1 MICDVCGKD
10 GARQR
15 YLTRSYGKGESLLI
29 IEDVP
34 VICCPHCGE
43 RYMTAQTLDQIEL
56 IKRSPEGLV
65 KKRSVPVAAFE
76 QNISISE

>member
-1 MICDVCGKD
+1 MTCDVCGKD

-15 YLTRSYGKGESLLI
+15 YLTRSYGKGTSLLI

-43 RYMTAQTLDQIEL
+43 RYMTAQTLKQIER
-56 IKRSPEGLV
+56 IKGSPGNLATM
-65 KKRSVPVAAFE
+65 RSVPVAVFK
-76 QNISISE
+76 

>member
-15 YLTRSYGKGESLLI
+15 HLTRSYGKGVSLLI

-43 RYMTAQTLDQIEL
+43 RYMTAQTLEQLEC
-56 IKRSPEGLV
+56 IKRSPGNLATI
-65 KKRSVPVAAFE
+65 RSVPVAVFK
-76 QNISISE
+76 

>member
-15 YLTRSYGKGESLLI
+15 FLTRSYGKGESLLI

-43 RYMTAQTLDQIEL
+43 RYMTAQTLDQIEH
-56 IKRSPEGLV
+56 IKRSPEGLK
-65 KKRSVPVAAFE
+65 KKRLIPAAAFE
-76 QNISISE
+76 QNFSINE

>member
-1 MICDVCGKD
+1 MKCDVCGKD

-15 YLTRSYGKGESLLI
+15 YFTRSYGKGESLLI

-56 IKRSPEGLV
+56 IKRSPEDLV

-76 QNISISE
+76 QNISINE